1 MRRRK
6 SIGNGESNSFT
17 PVSTAIAIVADGFQE
32 DLITCI
38 KSIRDFTDTPIY
50 IETSGKEN
58 QTLCEPIAQFAGVV
72 TTWQKNKLGWGHSV
86 NKLLTRIDSKYV
98 VIMDPSTQFAGD
110 AIMPTIAKFA
120 EGYKAV
126 GWRGGLVNLADDW
139 RSTEDKGVGEVD
151 VLFSYFMAFDREFIL
166 DVGGANPSATYYR
179 NADIEMSLA
188 IRENGGKLLQI
199 DLPLMQGRHHGY
211 HDVNPEYR
219 EKNSKKNYQRIL
231 ERFRGRE
238 DILAPR
244 R

>member
-1 MRRRK
+1 MRWRK

-38 KSIRDFTDTPIY
+38 KAIRGFTNTPIH

-58 QTLCEPIAQFAGVV
+58 QSLCEPLGEFASVV
-72 TTWQKNKLGWGHSV
+72 TSWQKNKLGWGHSV
-86 NKLLTRIDSKYV
+86 NKLLTSIESNYV
-98 VIMDPSTQFAGD
+98 VIMDPSTQFTGD
-110 AIMPTIAKFA
+110 AITPTIAKFA
-120 EGYKAV
+120 EGFKAV

-139 RSTEDKGVGEVD
+139 RSTEDKGAGEVD
-151 VLFSYFMAFDREFIL
+151 VLFSYFMGLDRKFVL
-166 DVGGANPSATYYR
+166 AAGGANPSATYYR

-199 DLPLMQGRHHGY
+199 DLPLTQGRHHGY
-211 HDVNPEYR
+211 HDVIPEYR

>member
-1 MRRRK
+1 MRWRK

-38 KSIRDFTDTPIY
+38 KAIRGFTNTPIH

-58 QTLCEPIAQFAGVV
+58 QSLCESLGEFASVV
-72 TTWQKNKLGWGHSV
+72 TSWQKNKLGWGHSV
-86 NKLLTRIDSKYV
+86 NKLLTSIESNYV
-98 VIMDPSTQFAGD
+98 VIMDPSTQFTGD
-110 AIMPTIAKFA
+110 AITPTIAKFA
-120 EGYKAV
+120 EGFKAV
-126 GWRGGLVNLADDW
+126 GWRGGLVNLADGW
-139 RSTEDKGVGEVD
+139 RSTEDKGAGEVD
-151 VLFSYFMAFDREFIL
+151 VLFSYFMGLDRKFVL
-166 DVGGANPSATYYR
+166 AAGGANPSATYYR

-199 DLPLMQGRHHGY
+199 DLPLTQGRHHGY
-211 HDVNPEYR
+211 HDVIPEYR